1 MLYLCVL
8 RVLCGKYGPSFT
20 CTFNEGTNIQMR
32 IKIGDVATVTKTITD
47 ADIHTFANLVGD
59 RNSVHMDDEFAAQT
73 RFGRRIAH
81 GMLSGS
87 LISAV
92 IGEQLPGRGAV
103 YLSQSLKFIAPVY
116 PGDTITARATVVK
129 IREDKPI
136 LTLET
141 VCEKQSG
148 ETVIT
153 GEAVVLVDEIQ
164 A

>member
-1 MLYLCVL
+1 M
-8 RVLCGKYGPSFT
+8 
-20 CTFNEGTNIQMR
+20 NIKVGDTAIVTQM
-32 IKIGDVATVTKTITD
+32 ITD
-47 ADIHTFANLVGD
+47 DDIHTFADLIGD
-59 RNSVHMDDEFAAQT
+59 HNSVHLDDEYARKT

-81 GMLSGS
+81 GMLCGS

-103 YLSQSLKFIAPVY
+103 YLSQTFKFVAPVY
-116 PGDTITARATVVK
+116 PGDTITARVTVVK
-129 IREDKPI
+129 IRVDKNI

-141 VCEKQSG
+141 VCEKQNG

-153 GEAVVLVDEIQ
+153 GEAVVLVDEPQ

>member
-1 MLYLCVL
+1 M
-8 RVLCGKYGPSFT
+8 
-20 CTFNEGTNIQMR
+20 NI
-32 IKIGDVATVTKTITD
+32 KVGDVAAITKTITD
-47 ADIHTFANLVGD
+47 ADIQVFADLIGD
-59 RNSVHMDDEFAAQT
+59 HNSVHLDDEFAAQT

-81 GMLSGS
+81 GMLSGA

-92 IGEQLPGRGAV
+92 IGEHLPGRGAV
-103 YLSQSLKFIAPVY
+103 YLSQSFKFVAPVY
-116 PGDTITARATVVK
+116 PGDTITARVTVTK
-129 IREDKPI
+129 FREDKNI

-153 GEAVVLVDEIQ
+153 GEAVVLADRIQ